1 MQIPSNTRQI
11 FFLTI
16 LFLSQLLFLHSA
28 FFRLNLFHQ
37 MFGILVI
44 ILPYVLTFKSVTSTS
59 SVITAENHQREMRR
73 YPYDHVLYQP
83 GKTCHTCRFLKPA
96 RSKHCSICNVCVAKH
111 DHHCIWVMNC
121 LGRGNYVYF
130 VGLLASLGV
139 MLSYGTYLAYILM
152 TETLQAD
159 MLHEIHG
166 ADPNVRWSAGK
177 TWSAIF
183 QSWGW
188 AFAHDV
194 CIGSTG
200 MLAAMTAPLA
210 SGLFLYHVYLV
221 WAGMTTN
228 ESSKWA
234 DWRDEIADGLVFRT
248 ERSLDNIQRFP
259 GIEPLLNWPI
269 ASTQQL
275 VSTQDGQPPAVRR
288 TGLAAQTA
296 PSSTNAL
303 SNGPRWKRVKSL
315 QEVNNVYDLG
325 VWDNFLDILP
335 T

>member
-1 MQIPSNTRQI
+1 M
-11 FFLTI
+11 
-16 LFLSQLLFLHSA
+16 SA
-28 FFRLNLFHQ
+28 
-37 MFGILVI
+37 ILVV
-44 ILPYVLTFKSVTSTS
+44 ILPYGFTFKSVTSTS
-59 SVITAENHQREMRR
+59 SVITAETHQREMRR

-83 GKTCHTCRFLKPA
+83 GKTCPTCRFLKPA

-121 LGRGNYVYF
+121 LGKGNYVYF
-130 VGLLASLGV
+130 LSLLASLGI

-159 MLHEIHG
+159 MLQETYG
-166 ADPNVRWSAGK
+166 ADPNVRWNAAK
-177 TWSAIF
+177 TWSEIF

-188 AFAHDV
+188 AMAHEV
-194 CIGSTG
+194 YIGSTG

-210 SGLFLYHVYLV
+210 WGLFLYHVYLV

-234 DWRDEIADGLVFRT
+234 DWRDDIADGLVFRAD
-248 ERSLDNIQRFP
+248 RSLDDLQRLP
-259 GIEPLLNWPI
+259 GIEPLLDWPI

-275 VSTQDGQPPAVRR
+275 VSTQDGQPPADQQ
-288 TGLAAQTA
+288 TGVAAQA
-296 PSSTNAL
+296 ARSSTNVS
-303 SNGPRWKRVKSL
+303 SNGARWKRVQSL

-325 VWDNFLDILP
+325 VWNNFLDVLP